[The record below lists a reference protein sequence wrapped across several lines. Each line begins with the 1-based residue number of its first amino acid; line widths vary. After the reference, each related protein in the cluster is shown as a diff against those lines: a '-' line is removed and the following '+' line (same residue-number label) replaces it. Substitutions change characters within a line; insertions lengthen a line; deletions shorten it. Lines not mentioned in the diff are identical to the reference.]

1 MRATKTFTVDRDGQE
16 VVYAC
21 TQLGAWEGSKAL
33 IRAQKI
39 AVSGVNGLDALI
51 QAMTDQDLE
60 YFSRLFA
67 KSTFVTFTDD
77 KERRVKKNLAE
88 VFDYHFAGQY
98 FELTQW
104 LVFCLGH
111 DFGGF
116 FSLVQTEGEK
126 IKIQW
131 LAGAGKSPG
140 QSVDTDSEIPT
151 PDESNA

>member
-1 MRATKTFTVDRDGQE
+1 MRSTKSFTLDHDGQE
-16 VVYAC
+16 VKYDC

-51 QAMTDQDLE
+51 NAMTENDLE

-67 KSTFVTFTDD
+67 KSTFVTYTDD
-77 KERRVKKNLAE
+77 KERRVKKNLAD
-88 VFDYHFAGQY
+88 VFEYFFAGKY

-111 DFGGF
+111 DFGPF
-116 FSLVQTEGEK
+116 FSLIQTEGEK

-131 LAGAGKSPG
+131 LAGAG
-140 QSVDTDSEIPT
+140 QSAATVSEAPT
-151 PDESNA
+151 EPEP